1 MLCYRDQEGDN
12 TFRLEKSFPYFHK
25 FFKVPRFLTGETFCL
40 PYSSLVLKRFDF
52 GLTLENAFCHL
63 LHRHQNDQNSLQPQ
77 FVNPQGTKPKN
88 EPAGRECDH
97 KSTITVHS
105 TLTHGAV
112 R

>member
-77 FVNPQGTKPKN
+77 FVNPQGTKPK
-88 EPAGRECDH
+88 
-97 KSTITVHS
+97 K
-105 TLTHGAV
+105 
-112 R
+112 